1 MKDMQV
7 LIDTNIIVDTI
18 QERQPYSSNSKQV
31 LALCIANKIDGYI
44 TAHSLCDLFYIL
56 RKDMNESERLSI
68 INHLCKYLTVISEFQ
83 ADFINVTN
91 NRKTTDLEDGLQMI
105 CAEKYHLDYI
115 ITRNVKDFTHSHVP
129 AILPQD
135 FLEIIDKT

>member
-18 QERQPYSSNSKQV
+18 QERQPFSSDSKKI
-31 LALCIANKIDGYI
+31 LALCIEKKIDGYI
-44 TAHSLCDLFYIL
+44 TAHSLCDLYYIL
-56 RKDMNESERLSI
+56 RKDMNETERLSI
-68 INHLCKYLTVISEFQ
+68 INRLCKYLTVISEFQ

-91 NRKTTDLEDGLQMI
+91 NPQTNDLEDGLQII

-115 ITRNVKDFTHSHVP
+115 ITRNVKDFIHSHVP

-135 FLEIIDKT
+135 FLEIIEKT